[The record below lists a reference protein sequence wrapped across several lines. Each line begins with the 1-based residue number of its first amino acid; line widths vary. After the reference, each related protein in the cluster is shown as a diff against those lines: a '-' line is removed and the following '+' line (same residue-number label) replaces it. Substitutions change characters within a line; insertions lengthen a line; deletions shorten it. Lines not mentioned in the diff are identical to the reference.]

1 MDLTTKKRKLSQ
13 TNWRN
18 TPPYTSFL
26 PVASLTKI
34 ILILRDVPR
43 SLKILALV
51 DLTTNK
57 RKWSQTNW
65 RDTPPYTAFLPQLF
79 LSDKD
84 NPDNTHDY
92 CDDFSLYKER
102 GK

>member
-1 MDLTTKKRKLSQ
+1 M
-13 TNWRN
+13 
-18 TPPYTSFL
+18 
-26 PVASLTKI
+26 
-34 ILILRDVPR
+34 ILILRDVAK
-43 SLKILALV
+43 SLKIMALV
-51 DLTTNK
+51 DLTTK
-57 RKWSQTNW
+57 EHKLSQTNW

-92 CDDFSLYKER
+92 CDDSSLYKER